1 MKIKNIHV
9 DQHLLKITKAKRIS
23 IYLGSKDQTRGK
35 THNTKLTE
43 TERKRKRINCYLIMG
58 NVEKEEESRMNRE
71 KRSGNR
77 GSKKKKKMI
86 CTHRFPLIGLCFWGQ
101 RQMVLCSAGN
111 SVWRLKLP

>member
-71 KRSGNR
+71 KRSGSR
-77 GSKKKKKMI
+77 GSKKKKKKDLY
-86 CTHRFPLIGLCFWGQ
+86 TPFPSDWSMFLGAEADGSLFRGKLGLET
-101 RQMVLCSAGN
+101 
-111 SVWRLKLP
+111 

>member
-1 MKIKNIHV
+1 M
-9 DQHLLKITKAKRIS
+9 S

-35 THNTKLTE
+35 TPKTKLTE

-58 NVEKEEESRMNRE
+58 NAEEEEEEEEESRMNRE

-77 GSKKKKKMI
+77 GSKKMI
-86 CTHRFPLIGLCFWGQ
+86 RKHRLPLIGLCFWGQ